1 MSSPG
6 LADDLFM
13 LALVDL
19 SLYPVHNVITRL
31 CNCFII
37 VLLPEAGAPWGS
49 SLSILIKSINLGLDH
64 HFRAGGEGGE
74 EVSQHKTSLWGGQG
88 TFPIFFSPVFPLGK
102 PACRRSWEV
111 PLPPR

>member
-1 MSSPG
+1 
-6 LADDLFM
+6 M

-64 HFRAGGEGGE
+64 HFRAGGGGKGGSVPAQNQPLGRTGD
-74 EVSQHKTSLWGGQG
+74 VSHFFFPS
-88 TFPIFFSPVFPLGK
+88 FPIGENSQQKELGG
-102 PACRRSWEV
+102 ATASSLGV
-111 PLPPR
+111 

>member
-6 LADDLFM
+6 LADDLFT

-49 SLSILIKSINLGLDH
+49 SLSILIKSINLGLNH
-64 HFRAGGEGGE
+64 HFRAGAGGESPSAKPTSGAEGGRNPIGE
-74 EVSQHKTSLWGGQG
+74 TSLQKELGGV
-88 TFPIFFSPVFPLGK
+88 TASSLG
-102 PACRRSWEV
+102 V
-111 PLPPR
+111 